1 MYKGVLSV
9 SKMENGFSLH
19 LILLGGYLSCDIVQ
33 DANSPDPGPHQGRPL
48 PVLLD
53 PGEASQLVTELDHL
67 DILYCLL
74 VTKRI

>member
-1 MYKGVLSV
+1 
-9 SKMENGFSLH
+9 MENGFSLH

-33 DANSPDPGPHQGRPL
+33 NANSLDPGPHQVRL
-48 PVLLD
+48 LAVLLD
-53 PGEASQLVTELDHL
+53 PREMRELVTELDHL